1 MCRESVEGGDAVTR
15 LTAEQN
21 EIIALLIAAGDGEPT
36 EEQCAQLER
45 LVGNNEELMKF
56 MLQVL
61 NQEAW
66 LSLHGLHKSAVKDQG
81 ELAAKIRSLL
91 TPAETGAI
99 SQALAEQYAG
109 DRSLGQV
116 APARLPRNAGVAAS
130 VGNANLQ
137 AVLRWALPAM
147 PIAVALLI
155 GVIIGTRLDR
165 PTPIWPGGEP
175 DSVELSEADRP
186 ATSDQGVFLASYQAR
201 LMGDTACVWGQEFS
215 PRTSDSLKSGESL
228 KLIEGVAEL
237 ELSSPARG
245 KATITLEGPSAM
257 VLMAEDGVN
266 LSHGKLTA
274 NAELKTGSFAV
285 ETPLGRFEVA
295 RDAKIGV
302 AVSPSRVEIHVFE
315 GEAKG
320 AILWISDS
328 DSLNAIN
335 VHAGESIRLWA
346 SEGGAVEFARGMAAP
361 GNFVAERS
369 MADDL
374 LTITDE
380 YVAAVKK
387 ASPACYWRFNRPVD
401 GLIRN
406 EMGDRYHGR
415 VFGTTGWI
423 EEDGN
428 MTVFCGAGLDP
439 DAASSYIVADRP
451 LDAVD
456 LRSYSLEVW
465 AKPSHFHTGSIASLV
480 VPNSDQPGL
489 HGMLL
494 ELGGPWSF
502 TQWEHPGRVRYL
514 HRNPPDWTG
523 GDSCYSNS
531 AYRLRKWQ
539 HVVAVKETGR
549 MRLYIDGK
557 LITECEND
565 TPLPDGLELL
575 VGQLDQTR
583 RIRSFVGQLDE
594 LALYERALN
603 EEEVKQHYELV
614 RPAEP

>member
-1 MCRESVEGGDAVTR
+1 MR

-21 EIIALLIAAGDGEPT
+21 EIIALLIAAGDGETT
-36 EEQCAQLER
+36 EEHCAQLER
-45 LVGNNEELMKF
+45 LVRNNRDQLTF
-56 MLQVL
+56 LLQLL

-66 LSLHGLHKSAVKDQG
+66 LSLHGLHEFAAKDQG
-81 ELAAKIRSLL
+81 ELAAKICGLL

-99 SQALAEQYAG
+99 SKALAEQIAEE
-109 DRSLGQV
+109 RPFAQV
-116 APARLPRNAGVAAS
+116 APAKRPKKSRIAAS
-130 VGNANLQ
+130 VEHVNWSSVTG
-137 AVLRWALPAM
+137 WALPAI
-147 PIAVALLI
+147 PIAVALLVGI
-155 GVIIGTRLDR
+155 VVGTRLDSKPSFLQR
-165 PTPIWPGGEP
+165 GEWG
-175 DSVELSEADRP
+175 STEISTADVP
-186 ATSDQGVFLASYQAR
+186 ATPEVGVYLASYQAK
-201 LMGDTACVWGQEFS
+201 LMGDMACVWGQDFCPS
-215 PRTSDSLKSGESL
+215 TSNSLRSGESL

-257 VLMAEDGVN
+257 MLMADDGVSLN
-266 LSHGKLTA
+266 HGKLTA
-274 NAELKTGSFAV
+274 NVELKARSFVV

-315 GEAKG
+315 GEAFG
-320 AILWISDS
+320 AIPWISDS

-335 VHAGESIRLWA
+335 VHAGESIRLSA
-346 SEGGAVEFARGMAAP
+346 SEVGAVEVARGIAAP
-361 GNFVAERS
+361 SYFVAERS
-369 MADDL
+369 MTDDQL
-374 LTITDE
+374 AITDD
-380 YVAAVKK
+380 YVAAVRM
-387 ASPACYWRFNRPVD
+387 ASPICYWRFNRPVD
-401 GLIRN
+401 GIVRN

-423 EEDGN
+423 DEGGN
-428 MTVFCGAGLDP
+428 TTVLCGAGLDP

-451 LDAVD
+451 LDCVG
-456 LRSYSLEVW
+456 LQSYSLEVW
-465 AKPSHFHTGSIASLV
+465 VKPSHFHTGSIASLA

-502 TQWEHPGRVRYL
+502 TEREHPGRVRYL

-523 GDSCYSNS
+523 GNSCFSNS

-539 HVVAVKETGR
+539 HVVAVKETDR

-557 LITECEND
+557 LMIECANS

-575 VGQLDQTR
+575 IGQLDETR

-594 LALYERALN
+594 LAFYDRALS
-603 EEEVKQHYELV
+603 EDEIKQHYNLI
-614 RPAEP
+614 RPATPGSL